1 MLLKG
6 GDKMK
11 RARELMVETME
22 AHSTGKRTNDAA
34 NVMHKL
40 GNSVALNQ
48 FAERAMINATT
59 DKAQREMLDEA
70 QGRIKEL

>member
-1 MLLKG
+1 
-6 GDKMK
+6 
-11 RARELMVETME
+11 
-22 AHSTGKRTNDAA
+22 
-34 NVMHKL
+34 MHKL